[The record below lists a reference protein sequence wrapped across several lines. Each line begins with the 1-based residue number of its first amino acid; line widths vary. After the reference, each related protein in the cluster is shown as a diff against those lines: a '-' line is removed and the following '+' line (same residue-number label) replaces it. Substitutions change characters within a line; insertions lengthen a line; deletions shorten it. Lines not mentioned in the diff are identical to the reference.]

1 MAFPTTRRAFLR
13 NVFAAPIGVRILR
26 GLRDPQMTTL
36 YVGTYTDGTSEGIYR
51 CRMNTASGALEA
63 IDAIGGIPNPS
74 FLALHPTE
82 PYLYAV
88 SETTE
93 FQGRDGGGVFAYSI
107 DPDGHALHPLNAQPS
122 HGGAPCYV
130 SVTPDGAHVL
140 VANYV
145 GGNVA
150 ALPVRSD
157 GRLGEASSIQ
167 QHEGSSINEQRQE
180 APHAHCIL
188 PDPDGSHVLAVDLGI
203 DRIVV
208 YRLEA
213 GRLVREG
220 STSLHPG
227 AGPRH
232 MVFHPDG
239 TKAFVINELDS
250 TVTTLRYDD
259 GSMEPIHTTSTL
271 PTEFEGENY
280 CADIHVSGDGRFVYG
295 SNRGHDSIV
304 VFAAGDS
311 GRLTAVQHIATGG
324 SWPRNFGFD
333 PTGRFLLAA
342 NQRSDNVVV
351 FAVDP
356 ESGRLEA
363 TGESLEIPSPVC
375 VRFAL

>member
-13 NVFAAPIGVRILR
+13 NVVAAPIGVRALR
-26 GLRDPQMTTL
+26 GLRDPQMTTFYL
-36 YVGTYTDGTSEGIYR
+36 GTYTDGTSEGIYR

-63 IDAIGGIPNPS
+63 LDATGDIPNPS

-82 PYLYAV
+82 LFLYAV

-93 FQGRDGGGVFAYSI
+93 FQGRDGGGVFAYAI
-107 DPDGHALHPLNAQPS
+107 DPDAHELRPLNAQPS

-130 SVTPDGAHVL
+130 SVTPDGGHVL

-188 PDPDGSHVLAVDLGI
+188 PDPDGSHILAVDLGI
-203 DRIVV
+203 DRVVV
-208 YRLEA
+208 YRLEG
-213 GRLVREG
+213 GRIVSEG
-220 STSLHPG
+220 SASLHPG

-232 MVFHPDG
+232 VAFHSDG
-239 TKAFVINELDS
+239 ASAFVINELDS
-250 TVTTLRYDD
+250 TVTTFRYDG
-259 GSMEPIHTTSTL
+259 GSMEPIDTTSTL
-271 PTEFEGENY
+271 PTDFEGENY

-304 VFAAGDS
+304 VFAVGDS
-311 GRLTAVQHIATGG
+311 GRLTPVQHVSTGG
-324 SWPRNFGFD
+324 SWPRNFAID
-333 PTGRFLLAA
+333 PSGRFVLVA
-342 NQRSDNVVV
+342 NQRSDSVVV

-363 TGESLEIPSPVC
+363 AGESLEIPSPVC
-375 VRFAL
+375 VRFLT